1 MKCCFWVLGCLLDRK
16 AQSPVRLS
24 GVAGSQGGPDAGGPG
39 LGSGPRP
46 PVEVALAAPRALQ
59 GPLLQQLFCAGVYT
73 PSVTA
78 AFRALRSPP
87 CSAGSSPR
95 SASGRDPLVRLPS
108 AVVCPPR
115 VFPVNSVDQ
124 CVIFHSWFLSWAQP
138 DFLFF
143 FFPQVPWSLRTCP
156 PSCRG

>member
-1 MKCCFWVLGCLLDRK
+1 MLLLGSGMFVRQK
-16 AQSPVRLS
+16 GAEPRSPKWCGWKPGR
-24 GVAGSQGGPDAGGPG
+24 AGCWGPWPG
-39 LGSGPRP
+39 LGPRP

>member
-1 MKCCFWVLGCLLDRK
+1 MLLLGSGMFVRQK
-16 AQSPVRLS
+16 GAEPRSPKWCGWKPGR
-24 GVAGSQGGPDAGGPG
+24 AGCWGPWPG
-39 LGSGPRP
+39 LGSEAACGGGPGC
-46 PVEVALAAPRALQ
+46 AQ
-59 GPLLQQLFCAGVYT
+59 GPAGALTAAAFLCWSLHTVSDSRVSSS
-73 PSVTA
+73 SVTSLQCRLLPT
-78 AFRALRSPP
+78 FRFGP
-87 CSAGSSPR
+87 G
-95 SASGRDPLVRLPS
+95 PLVRLPS

-115 VFPVNSVDQ
+115 VFPVNGVDQ